1 MSEIKKWF
9 LSLNTKFKILL
20 ISAGAVV
27 ILAATLMLV
36 FLLPKPEKLKI
47 TATDI
52 TLQINETK
60 VLNNYSVNN
69 SSAVIKFE
77 TDADL
82 VEISNFHVKGLKA
95 GSAQLT
101 IVARIKDEVASCSCV
116 VTILPNEPDVQ
127 EEPSTDNQEE
137 EHKNEPAKD
146 AQNPEDNKTPDESK
160 PSGEPSTDEN
170 PNDDKNP
177 NDSQQEPED
186 GKSGADDGTGGN
198 DENKG
203 GPGSSQ
209 GGTEG
214 EQGDVG
220 GNSGGEE
227 VPKED
232 EPEDEVAV
240 EVQISPQDGNSVYY
254 SGVLQVNRGEECFV
268 KITLNVDEPFTV
280 YSEMAEITAFT
291 DLNAPIYLIRAI
303 APCDI
308 QIKINDK
315 VVATIRVEIR

>member
-77 TDADL
+77 TDDDL
-82 VEISNFHVKGLKA
+82 VEISNFHVKGIKA

-101 IVARIKDEVASCSCV
+101 IVARIKNEVASCSCV

-137 EHKNEPAKD
+137 EHKNEPA
-146 AQNPEDNKTPDESK
+146 NPEDNKTPDESK
-160 PSGEPSTDEN
+160 PSGKPSTDEN
-170 PNDDKNP
+170 PTEDENP
-177 NDSQQEPED
+177 NDSQQEPGD
-186 GKSGADDGTGGN
+186 GKSSTDDGAGGS
-198 DENKG
+198 DANKG
-203 GPGSSQ
+203 DAGDSQ
-209 GGTEG
+209 GDA

-227 VPKED
+227 GDSKQEEPKED
-232 EPEDEVAV
+232 GVVV
-240 EVQISPQDGNSVYY
+240 EVQVSPQDGNSSYY
-254 SGVLQVNRGEECFV
+254 NGVLQVSRGEECFV
-268 KITLNVDEPFTV
+268 KITINVDEPFTV

-291 DLNAPIYLIRAI
+291 DLNAPIYLLKAI